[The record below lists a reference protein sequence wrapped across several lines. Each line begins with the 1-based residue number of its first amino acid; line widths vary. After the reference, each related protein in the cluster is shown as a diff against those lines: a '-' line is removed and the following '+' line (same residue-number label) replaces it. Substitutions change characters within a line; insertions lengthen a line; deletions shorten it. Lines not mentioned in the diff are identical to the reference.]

1 MCINFVTSLLLSII
15 LEVLSLT
22 FEVDHLLLQII
33 TSGVAGGDRG
43 VLQRVVA
50 LISRPLAKWADL
62 RIPSYAEWVGCKV

>member
-1 MCINFVTSLLLSII
+1 MISFR
-15 LEVLSLT
+15 
-22 FEVDHLLLQII
+22 QII

-62 RIPSYAEWVGCKV
+62 RIPSYAEWVGCKVPVTIPVPVYL